1 MRILAL
7 GGAFFAGVTLV
18 ACAPRDDG
26 PREPEAS
33 RSRPRERLE
42 VLVGRRGPIVFLV
55 FPKAWGAG
63 YDESALL
70 ERARSLGV
78 PAQRAVF
85 EVMAVHTGLAE
96 DGAETLAFDP
106 RAVELVLT
114 RREEVVARGLAL
126 AGIERTAANPATGPL
141 WSAWSGPLGGL
152 PPASVGRWTYLLEQA
167 ARPEAREGAP
177 VEGRLEWRG
186 EEKAEPVFLGA
197 WRVDEATFL
206 RHLRL
211 PSSELL
217 RVAEIKN
224 AFRGDARSARRG

>member
-1 MRILAL
+1 MRSLAVGGAAFAALAL
-7 GGAFFAGVTLV
+7 ASCGS
-18 ACAPRDDG
+18 RDDG
-26 PREPEAS
+26 PREPEAARSSS
-33 RSRPRERLE
+33 RQRLD

-63 YDESALL
+63 YEEAALE

-85 EVMAVHTGLAE
+85 EVLAVHTGLAE
-96 DGAETLAFDP
+96 EGAETLSFDP
-106 RAVELVLT
+106 RTVELVLT
-114 RREEVVARGLAL
+114 RREEIVARGHAL
-126 AGIERTAANPATGPL
+126 AGIERTAESPATAPL

-152 PPASVGRWTYLLEQA
+152 PPESVGRWTYLLDRA
-167 ARPEAREGAP
+167 ARPEARDGAP

-186 EEKAEPVFLGA
+186 EGTPEPVFLGV
-197 WRVDEATFL
+197 WRVDEGAFL

-224 AFRGDARSARRG
+224 AFRGDARSTRRG